1 MRLRPTA
8 VLLTLRTDLPAD
20 PADPSFLSDSGGGLS
35 KVQKQ
40 VLQIMENGGDEQQ
53 QLPGED
59 LTPQSVRKQLLAL
72 EKAVNKNRDLRTK
85 YPTEPEKCVHLL
97 LLLASKRASLL
108 FSSSLTLS
116 ARTPLAFVSV
126 PASAVTP
133 LCSCSS
139 PTTRFVDSEFNLLET
154 LRALFLLA
162 TKPALTYPLLLENS
176 TPNTLADLLSHEN
189 IDVPVAVIEVLE
201 ELLDPEDLE
210 DAQEEDDDEGDGDG
224 DATEKKREALKALLD
239 GLVEA
244 GVVDLV
250 VAQLQRLNEEDEGE
264 RTGLFHTLGACSP
277 PQC

>member
-1 MRLRPTA
+1 M
-8 VLLTLRTDLPAD
+8 
-20 PADPSFLSDSGGGLS
+20 
-35 KVQKQ
+35 
-40 VLQIMENGGDEQQ
+40 
-53 QLPGED
+53 
-59 LTPQSVRKQLLAL
+59 
-72 EKAVNKNRDLRTK
+72 
-85 YPTEPEKCVHLL
+85 
-97 LLLASKRASLL
+97 
-108 FSSSLTLS
+108 
-116 ARTPLAFVSV
+116 
-126 PASAVTP
+126 
-133 LCSCSS
+133 
-139 PTTRFVDSEFNLLET
+139 
-154 LRALFLLA
+154 A

-210 DAQEEDDDEGDGDG
+210 DAQEEEDDEGDGDG

>member
-35 KVQKQ
+35 NVQKQ

-97 LLLASKRASLL
+97 LLLASKRAPLL

-116 ARTPLAFVSV
+116 ARTPLAFVPA
-126 PASAVTP
+126 PAS
-133 LCSCSS
+133 
-139 PTTRFVDSEFNLLET
+139 
-154 LRALFLLA
+154 
-162 TKPALTYPLLLENS
+162 
-176 TPNTLADLLSHEN
+176 
-189 IDVPVAVIEVLE
+189 VAI
-201 ELLDPEDLE
+201 
-210 DAQEEDDDEGDGDG
+210 
-224 DATEKKREALKALLD
+224 
-239 GLVEA
+239 
-244 GVVDLV
+244 
-250 VAQLQRLNEEDEGE
+250 
-264 RTGLFHTLGACSP
+264 
-277 PQC
+277 